1 MKKTNVRPV
10 TEHKPARAPWIRD
23 VALARK
29 LTLVLAIKLCFIVA
43 MKQLWFSEPKTDGM
57 SMPIDAVERHVLGR
71 PAP

>member
-1 MKKTNVRPV
+1 MTAQ
-10 TEHKPARAPWIRD
+10 TPARLPWIRD

-29 LTLVLAIKLCFIVA
+29 LTLVLVIKLCFIFA
-43 MKQLWFSEPKTDGM
+43 MKQLWFSEPGTEGM

>member
-1 MKKTNVRPV
+1 MKTNARPV
-10 TEHKPARAPWIRD
+10 TAHEPARTPWIRD

-29 LTLVLAIKLCFIVA
+29 LTLVLVVKLCFILA

-57 SMPIDAVERHVLGR
+57 SMPIDAVERHLLGP

>member
-1 MKKTNVRPV
+1 MKTNVRPV
-10 TEHKPARAPWIRD
+10 TTHEPARTPWIRD

-29 LTLVLAIKLCFIVA
+29 LTLVLVVKLCFILA

-57 SMPIDAVERHVLGR
+57 SMPIDAVERHLLGP